1 VIPEPGPEDRARL
14 PAIFNAAAEDYQRS
28 RPVSPAELF
37 DDLVELAGLAPGARV
52 LEIGPGTGQATVPLA
67 SRGLAVT
74 AVEPG
79 AALAAVARRR
89 LADLPNARVV
99 TSTFEAWEPDGG
111 PFDAVL
117 ACNSLHWVDPALRY
131 RRPAELIRDGGHM
144 IVISTQ
150 WAAAP
155 DAERFWADVQE
166 DYRAVD
172 FPGDPHPALDAIG
185 PSHLPPDAAAFFAE
199 VAARTYPFRRVYTA
213 DEYLANLGTQTG
225 PAQLGPERRAEFLE
239 RVRRRLAGWPR
250 LTATFVARLTVGRRH
265 SGM

>member
-1 VIPEPGPEDRARL
+1 MILDFGPEDRARL
-14 PAIFNAAAEDYQRS
+14 PAVFDAAAEDYQRS
-28 RPVSPAELF
+28 RPVSPAQLF

-52 LEIGPGTGQATVPLA
+52 LEIGPGTG
-67 SRGLAVT
+67 
-74 AVEPG
+74 
-79 AALAAVARRR
+79 
-89 LADLPNARVV
+89 ARVV

-144 IVISTQ
+144 VVISTQ

-155 DAERFWADVQE
+155 DAERFWSDVQE